1 MSARVHRSRI
11 SIGSVPDTVP
21 DTTTLRILVYSD
33 DAATRAQVMTA
44 LGKHLHPD
52 LPELSYT
59 EVATEPVVIRA
70 MDAGEIDLAVLD
82 GEATPA
88 GGMGICKQL
97 KDEITPCP
105 PIVVLTGRADDVWL
119 ARWSHADAA
128 VPHPI
133 DPIALS
139 RAVLSLLRTPTP

>member
-1 MSARVHRSRI
+1 MSDNTA
-11 SIGSVPDTVP
+11 P
-21 DTTTLRILVYSD
+21 LRILVYSD

-52 LPELSYT
+52 LPELSYL
-59 EVATEPVVIRA
+59 EIATEPMVIRQ
-70 MDAGEIDLAVLD
+70 MDAGGVDLAILD

-88 GGMGICKQL
+88 GGMGIAKQL

-105 PIVVLTGRADDVWL
+105 PIVVLTGRADDAWL
-119 ARWSHADAA
+119 AKWSRTDAA
-128 VPHPI
+128 VPQPI

-139 RAVLSLLRTPTP
+139 STVLKLLRTLAP